1 MKLKMPILR
10 AVCGAAAA
18 AVMSAMI
25 LTSCAGIPEAPEFP
39 SSSGSSFASSSSAA
53 SSSSTAASSAP
64 ASSSQPASSAS
75 GSAASSSGM
84 NEENSPSSSTAS
96 SSVSSSASSSSGTV
110 SIAAYQR
117 EVLRLVNIERQKAG
131 VAPLTMDNTALT
143 AAAMKRAE
151 ELQKLFEHT
160 RPDGS
165 DCFTVL
171 KEYNVP
177 FPSARSYCAGENIA
191 YGQRTPAEVVNAWM
205 NSPGHRAN
213 ILKDRFSQIGVG
225 YFRDQQ
231 GRANWVQLFIGA

>member
-25 LTSCAGIPEAPEFP
+25 LTSCAGMPEAPEVP
-39 SSSGSSFASSSSAA
+39 SSSGSSF
-53 SSSSTAASSAP
+53 

-96 SSVSSSASSSSGTV
+96 SSASSSAGSSSGTV

-177 FPSARSYCAGENIA
+177 FPSELSYCAGENIA

-225 YFRDQQ
+225 YFKDQQ

>member
-25 LTSCAGIPEAPEFP
+25 LTSCAGMPEAPEFP
-39 SSSGSSFASSSSAA
+39 SSSGSSFASSSTSSSSSAA
-53 SSSSTAASSAP
+53 SSSSST
-64 ASSSQPASSAS
+64 SSSQPASSAS

-96 SSVSSSASSSSGTV
+96 SSASSSAGSSSGTV

-151 ELQKLFEHT
+151 ELEKLFEHT

-171 KEYNVP
+171 KEYKVP